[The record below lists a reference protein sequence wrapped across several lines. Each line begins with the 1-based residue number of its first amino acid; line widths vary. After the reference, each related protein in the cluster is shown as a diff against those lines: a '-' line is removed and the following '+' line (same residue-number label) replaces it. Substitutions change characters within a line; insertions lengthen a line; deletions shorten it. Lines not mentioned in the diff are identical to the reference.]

1 LRPSGSLGYA
11 APDAVNNVAKG
22 AGMLGNIWG
31 WLGALW
37 FVLHLL
43 GVAAAVHAMMSSR
56 TPQGAVAWI
65 VSLITLPYLAL
76 PLYFVFGRNKFK
88 GYVRAIRTRSS
99 HIQEIARGL
108 VMLDRD
114 FRKVLDGTS
123 GYNTFLEG
131 LTDIPFTC
139 ANKADLLVDGRVS
152 LTAIYDDIEKA
163 REYVLVQF
171 YIVNDDTIGRD
182 LSRVLRAKANQ
193 GVSVYF
199 IYDELGCYYTP
210 ETYWRELREAGVH
223 VGTFG
228 TGKHSRLQINFR
240 NHRKMVVVDGRV
252 AHTGGINVG
261 DEYVGKDPA
270 LGPWRDTNLRVEGP
284 AVLAFQLSF
293 LADWYLVAGETPRWS
308 WEPHTAEGGTAD
320 VLVLPSGPADDL
332 ETCSLLHLQLINSA
346 KQRLWIATPYFVPDE
361 PIVQALHLAAL
372 RGVDVRVLVPEKADH
387 LLVWLSSFSYQ
398 DETEKSGVAFY
409 RYQEGFMHQKALLM
423 DHDWAAVGT
432 ANLDNRSLRL
442 SFEITALIHDRVF
455 AEQVEAMLAQDF
467 QGARKVDPG
476 ELARK
481 PFLFRLAV
489 AAARLLAPVQ

>member
-1 LRPSGSLGYA
+1 MFG
-11 APDAVNNVAKG
+11 D
-22 AGMLGNIWG
+22 IWG
-31 WLGALW
+31 LLGVLW
-37 FVLHLL
+37 IGLHLL
-43 GVAAAVHAMMSSR
+43 GLAAAVHAMMSSR

-76 PLYFVFGRNKFK
+76 PLYLVFGRNKFK
-88 GYVRAIRTRSS
+88 GYMRAIQTRSS

-108 VMLDRD
+108 VVLDRD

-139 ANKADLLVDGRVS
+139 ANKADLLVDGRETLDS
-152 LTAIYDDIEKA
+152 FHEDIATA

-171 YIVNDDTIGRD
+171 YIVNNDGVGRA
-182 LSRVLRAKANQ
+182 LSELLRAKAAQ
-193 GVSVYF
+193 GVAVYF

-210 ETYWRELREAGVH
+210 ETYWQELRDAGIK
-223 VGTFG
+223 VGAFG
-228 TGKHSRLQINFR
+228 TGRHSRLQINFR
-240 NHRKMVVVDGRV
+240 NHRKMVVVDGCV
-252 AHTGGINVG
+252 AHTGGINIG
-261 DEYVGKDPA
+261 DEYIGLDPDF
-270 LGPWRDTNLRVEGP
+270 GPWRDTNLRVQGP

-293 LADWYLVAGETPRWS
+293 LADWHLVAGETPQWRWK
-308 WEPHTAEGGTAD
+308 PHESKDGTAD
-320 VLVLPSGPADDL
+320 VLVLPSGPADEL

-372 RGVDVRVLVPEKADH
+372 RGVDVRVLIPEKADH

-398 DETEKSGVAFY
+398 DETGKSGVAFY

-423 DHDWAAVGT
+423 DSDWAAVGT

-442 SFEITALIHDRVF
+442 SFEVTALVHDRAF
-455 AEQVEAMLAQDF
+455 AEQVEAMLARDF
-467 QGARKVDPG
+467 QSARKVEPG

-481 PFLFRLAV
+481 SFPFRLVV